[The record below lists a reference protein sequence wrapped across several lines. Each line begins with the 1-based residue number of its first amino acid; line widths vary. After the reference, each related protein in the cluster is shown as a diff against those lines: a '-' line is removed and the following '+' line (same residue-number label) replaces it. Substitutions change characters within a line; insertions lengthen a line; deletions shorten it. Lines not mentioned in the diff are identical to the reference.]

1 MKSLPHVNEG
11 NSGLPSGCG
20 MTSISGMEEVRRSG
34 SLDRLCQ
41 EMHVWNIWSLELE
54 GEAEKPEATAL
65 WGEVNCFSTNPVTLL
80 WKVSDP
86 SCQ

>member
-1 MKSLPHVNEG
+1 MKSPPHVNEG

-20 MTSISGMEEVRRSG
+20 MTSISGMEEVRRNG

-65 WGEVNCFSTNPVTLL
+65 WGEVKCFSANPVTLL
-80 WKVSDP
+80 WRVSDP
-86 SCQ
+86 SW

>member
-1 MKSLPHVNEG
+1 M
-11 NSGLPSGCG
+11 
-20 MTSISGMEEVRRSG
+20 
-34 SLDRLCQ
+34 
-41 EMHVWNIWSLELE
+41 WNILSLELE

-65 WGEVNCFSTNPVTLL
+65 WGEVKCFSANPVTLL